1 MTTTVMPPIRAQARR
16 AKPLWDRIFF
26 GGMAIL
32 ITGSVV
38 LGFAKTY
45 FFAGVF
51 RAPLPSKMI
60 HIHGAVFSLWFVV
73 LLLQTFLIPA
83 GRVQWHRQIG
93 LASYGVAILV
103 IIFGVLAATDSLRR
117 GVPIDTYNLSVSFAV
132 STMDMVAFAVVILC
146 SYLARRRP
154 DAHKRLVLFAT
165 LSIMDAALD
174 RWPYEKVGLTYAA
187 HTWAYLGLLLLPVIY
202 DLIALHRIHR
212 STLWSAT
219 FVYALNQLRVPIGE
233 THLWTALARTIA
245 GHPVN

>member
-1 MTTTVMPPIRAQARR
+1 MMTIVAPPVGAQALR
-16 AKPLWDRIFF
+16 AKPLWDRTFF

-32 ITGSVV
+32 LTGSVV
-38 LGFAKTY
+38 LGFARTY

-60 HIHGAVFSLWFVV
+60 HIHGAVFSLWFLV

-103 IIFGVLAATDSLRR
+103 VIFGVLAATDSLRR
-117 GVPIDTYNLSVSFAV
+117 GVPVGSYNLNVSFAV
-132 STMDMVAFAVVILC
+132 STMDMVAFAIVIFC

-154 DAHKRLVLFAT
+154 DAHKRLVLLAT

-174 RWPYEKVGLTYAA
+174 RWPYEKVGLSYSA
-187 HTWAYLGLLLLPVIY
+187 HTWAYLGLLLLPIIY

-212 STLWSAT
+212 STLWSAI
-219 FVYALNQLRVPIGE
+219 FVYALNRLRVPIGE
-233 THLWTALARTIA
+233 TYPWIALTHLIA
-245 GHPVN
+245 GHR